1 MLKGLLGFLLFIFLV
16 FVLILMLTGR
26 YILNKIRELRKAAE
40 DAAEQQ
46 AFRYRTET
54 GRQRQQYNT
63 SQHQQSSQNNTRQR
77 SDSQSTAR
85 QSHSESSRQTR
96 TSTGETIIDN
106 RHHEREERK
115 IFDDDE
121 GEYVEFTEEK

>member
-1 MLKGLLGFLLFIFLV
+1 MLKGILGFLLFIFLV

-26 YILNKIRELRKAAE
+26 YILKKIRELRKAAE

-63 SQHQQSSQNNTRQR
+63 SSKQAHYNDTRQR
-77 SDSQSTAR
+77 PGSQSTAQ
-85 QSHSESSRQTR
+85 QSRSSRHTQT
-96 TSTGETIIDN
+96 SSGETIIDN

>member
-1 MLKGLLGFLLFIFLV
+1 MLKGLLGFLLFIFFVIV
-16 FVLILMLTGR
+16 FILMLTGR
-26 YILNKIRELRKAAE
+26 YLLNKIREFRKAAE

-63 SQHQQSSQNNTRQR
+63 GSSQQTRHTTQ
-77 SDSQSTAR
+77 
-85 QSHSESSRQTR
+85 QSHSGQGQETRHTQTSS
-96 TSTGETIIDN
+96 GETIIDN
-106 RHHEREERK
+106 RHQEREERK

>member
-1 MLKGLLGFLLFIFLV
+1 MLKGLLGFLLFIFFVIV
-16 FVLILMLTGR
+16 FILMLTGR
-26 YILNKIRELRKAAE
+26 YILKKIREIRKAAE
-40 DAAEQQ
+40 EAADQQ

-63 SQHQQSSQNNTRQR
+63 SSNQAQYGRKRSTTTGQRQEQETR
-77 SDSQSTAR
+77 
-85 QSHSESSRQTR
+85 HTR
-96 TSTGETIIDN
+96 TSSGETIIDS
-106 RHHEREERK
+106 RHQEREGRK